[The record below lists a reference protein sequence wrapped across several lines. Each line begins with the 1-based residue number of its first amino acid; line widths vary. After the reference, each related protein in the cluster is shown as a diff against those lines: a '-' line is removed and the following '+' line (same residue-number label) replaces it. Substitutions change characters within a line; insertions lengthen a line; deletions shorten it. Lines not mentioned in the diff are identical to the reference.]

1 MRSKIAVESESRM
14 EKDLPPEHVNE
25 RIAALEEEVRKLQ
38 AELAVLRSDQLVQ
51 TLMEM
56 DGPIPRENNTAIRTE
71 EGLTIKGTRLTLY
84 SLLDE
89 MKDDNSLKN
98 VRDIYELT
106 DEEMLD
112 ILDYIHLHRRE
123 VEEGYQK
130 ALLMAE
136 ERRKYWEERNRE
148 HFAKTYE
155 QREAVLKKIREWKA
169 QYRAESKP

>member
-1 MRSKIAVESESRM
+1 M
-14 EKDLPPEHVNE
+14 EQSPSPEQEQE

-56 DGPIPRENNTAIRTE
+56 DGPIPRENNTVIRTE

-130 ALLMAE
+130 ALRMAE

-148 HFAKTYE
+148 HYARTYQ
-155 QREAVLKKIREWKA
+155 QREVVRKKIQEWRE
-169 QYRAESKP
+169 QYRAA

>member
-1 MRSKIAVESESRM
+1 M
-14 EKDLPPEHVNE
+14 EQNPSPEQVKE

-56 DGPIPRENNTAIRTE
+56 DGPIPRENQTVIRTE
-71 EGLTIKGTRLTLY
+71 RGLTVKGTRLTLY
-84 SLLDE
+84 SILDE
-89 MKDDNSLKN
+89 MKGDNSLKN

-112 ILDYIHLHRRE
+112 ILDYIHLHRKE
-123 VEEGYQK
+123 VEEEYQEV
-130 ALLMAE
+130 LRSAE
-136 ERRKYWEERNRE
+136 ETRKYWEERNRE
-148 HFAKTYE
+148 HYAKTYE
-155 QREAVLKKIREWKA
+155 QREAVLNKIREWKA